1 MGFHSTLYTSS
12 IIMVIVSLK
21 MAHFWNGEWNVKD
34 VVHIAADWLT
44 VLKWLRYKQTT
55 VCCCYSAVFVKMLGV
70 LCQEAEVNS
79 SSNEMDEV
87 MRAVSAE
94 TERLL
99 SATRSS
105 QRRRQSSVSI
115 YDQYD
120 MIMLTFNVQ
129 LESWQMAGHMTFSAE
144 WQCFLCA
151 VYKWAYLLNQA

>member
-1 MGFHSTLYTSS
+1 
-12 IIMVIVSLK
+12 
-21 MAHFWNGEWNVKD
+21 
-34 VVHIAADWLT
+34 
-44 VLKWLRYKQTT
+44 
-55 VCCCYSAVFVKMLGV
+55 MLGV

-79 SSNEMDEV
+79 SNNEMDEV

-129 LESWQMAGHMTFSAE
+129 LES
-144 WQCFLCA
+144 
-151 VYKWAYLLNQA
+151 

>member
-1 MGFHSTLYTSS
+1 
-12 IIMVIVSLK
+12 
-21 MAHFWNGEWNVKD
+21 
-34 VVHIAADWLT
+34 
-44 VLKWLRYKQTT
+44 
-55 VCCCYSAVFVKMLGV
+55 MLGV

-129 LESWQMAGHMTFSAE
+129 LES
-144 WQCFLCA
+144 
-151 VYKWAYLLNQA
+151 